1 VPGIHRPELLYSA
14 TIIMKYM
21 VVWSIHEDN
30 FNDSIERWATDNPKR
45 LKESQ

>member
-1 VPGIHRPELLYSA
+1 
-14 TIIMKYM
+14 M

-30 FNDSIERWATDNPKR
+30 FNDTIERWATDNPKR